1 MAFGEGTEENL
12 RKLLGIFG
20 LKGKVIQFGK
30 DLKRVENVPGGGWG
44 WTSGIWCERLVEADG
59 QEKGRPSASNTLV
72 RRLNF

>member
-1 MAFGEGTEENL
+1 MALGEGTEDTL

-20 LKGKVIQFGK
+20 LKCKVIQLRR

-44 WTSGIWCERLVEADG
+44 WTSRVWCEPLVEADIK
-59 QEKGRPSASNTLV
+59 EKGRPSASNTPA